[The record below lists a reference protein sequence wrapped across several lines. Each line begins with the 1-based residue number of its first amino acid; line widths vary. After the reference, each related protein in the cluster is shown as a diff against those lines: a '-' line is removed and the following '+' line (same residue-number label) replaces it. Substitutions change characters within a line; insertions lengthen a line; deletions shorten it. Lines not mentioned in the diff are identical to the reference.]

1 VGVIGAGNMGKNHVR
16 VYSELPQAE
25 LAAIADPDAKAKK
38 LAGRF
43 GCRYYADYRE
53 MLEKEGVEAVS
64 IATPTT
70 SHYEVAKSCLES
82 GVHLLVEKPLAESVE
97 RAEKIV
103 ELAERA
109 GVVLAVGHI
118 ERHNPVVKKLKEI
131 VKKGVLGDINTVISK
146 RVGIFP
152 PQIKDANVYIDLAV
166 HDIDVFNYLFS
177 RIPERV
183 FSKSGRVLTED
194 REDQAI
200 ILLDY
205 GSATC
210 ITQVN
215 WITPVKIRNLAIT
228 GNKGYAEL
236 DFINQELKVYE
247 SVINKSYD
255 SFGEFVIK
263 FGSPKMRNID
273 VEKAE
278 PLKLELLD
286 FLECVERGGEPLV
299 KGEDGVTALKIALL
313 AQRSAQEGKV
323 ISFGDNTT

>member
-1 VGVIGAGNMGKNHVR
+1 LVKVGVIGAGNMGKNHVR

-25 LAAIADPDAKAKK
+25 LIAIADPNIEAKR
-38 LAGRF
+38 LAERF
-43 GCRYYADYRE
+43 GCRYYANYKE
-53 MLEKEGVEAVS
+53 MLEKEKIEAVS

-70 SHYEVAKSCLES
+70 SHYEVAKSCIED
-82 GVHLLVEKPLAESVE
+82 GVHILVEKPLAESVE

-103 ELAERA
+103 ELAARA
-109 GVVLAVGHI
+109 DVILAVGHI

-131 VKKGVLGDINTVISK
+131 VKEGVLGEITSVISK

-177 RIPERV
+177 SLPERV

-200 ILLDY
+200 IFLDY
-205 GSATC
+205 GNITC

-236 DFINQELKVYE
+236 DFINQELEIYE

-255 SFGEFVIK
+255 SFGEFIIK
-263 FGSPKMRNID
+263 FGSPRVRNIE

-278 PLKLELLD
+278 PLKLEIID
-286 FLECVERGGEPLV
+286 FLECIEKGKKPLV
-299 KGEDGVTALKIALL
+299 KGDDGVAALKIALL
-313 AQRSAQEGKV
+313 AQKSAQEGKFIKV
-323 ISFGDNTT
+323 ME

>member
-1 VGVIGAGNMGKNHVR
+1 MVKVGVIGAGNMGKNHVR

-25 LAAIADPDAKAKK
+25 LIAIADPNIEAKR
-38 LAGRF
+38 LAERF
-43 GCRYYADYRE
+43 GCRYYANYKE
-53 MLEKEGVEAVS
+53 MLEKEKIEAVS

-70 SHYEVAKSCLES
+70 SHYEVAKSCIED
-82 GVHLLVEKPLAESVE
+82 GVHILVEKPLAESVE

-103 ELAERA
+103 ELAARA
-109 GVVLAVGHI
+109 DVILAVGHI

-131 VKKGVLGDINTVISK
+131 VKEGVLGEITSVISK

-177 RIPERV
+177 SLPERV

-200 ILLDY
+200 IFLDY
-205 GSATC
+205 GNITC

-236 DFINQELKVYE
+236 DFINQELEIYE

-255 SFGEFVIK
+255 SFGEFIIK
-263 FGSPKMRNID
+263 FGSPRVRNIE

-278 PLKLELLD
+278 PLKLEIID
-286 FLECVERGGEPLV
+286 FLECIEKGKKPLV
-299 KGEDGVTALKIALL
+299 KGDDGVAALKIALL
-313 AQRSAQEGKV
+313 AQKSAQEGKFIKV
-323 ISFGDNTT
+323 ME